1 MEVTN
6 IQTKISNQRKI
17 ENILSNT
24 TMGQVVLLGV
34 VLSMGVV
41 DLICATLQGQVE
53 TAGKRNR
60 KDFWLPSAQ
69 NRMWGE
75 GKDGDIP

>member
-1 MEVTN
+1 
-6 IQTKISNQRKI
+6 
-17 ENILSNT
+17 
-24 TMGQVVLLGV
+24 MGQVVLLGV
-34 VLSMGVV
+34 LLSVGVV
-41 DLICATLQGQVE
+41 DLICAKLQGQVE
-53 TAGKRNR
+53 TAGKCNR

>member
-1 MEVTN
+1 M
-6 IQTKISNQRKI
+6 SNQRKI
-17 ENILSNT
+17 ENILFDT

-34 VLSMGVV
+34 VLSMCVV
-41 DLICATLQGQVE
+41 DLICAKLQGQVE
-53 TAGKRNR
+53 TAGKRSR